1 MGPLSLLLVIALAT
15 LSSLLD
21 TGCMALST
29 RDDTVLDENGTP
41 LVLMGA
47 NWFGFNNAATIVRGA
62 SECVEAHTFAP

>member
-1 MGPLSLLLVIALAT
+1 MGALTLLLVMALVA
-15 LSSLLD
+15 LSSLGS
-21 TGCMALST
+21 GCMALST
-29 RDDTVLDENGTP
+29 RDDNILDENGTP

>member
-1 MGPLSLLLVIALAT
+1 MGALTLLVVTLAT
-15 LSSLLD
+15 LSNLD

-29 RDDTVLDENGTP
+29 RDDNILEENGTP